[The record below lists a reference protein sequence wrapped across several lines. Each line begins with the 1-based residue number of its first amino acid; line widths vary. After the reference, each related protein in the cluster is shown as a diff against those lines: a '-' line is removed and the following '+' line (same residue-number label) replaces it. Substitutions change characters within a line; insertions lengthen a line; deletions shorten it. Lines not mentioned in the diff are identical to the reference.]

1 MTHST
6 TTAPTTT
13 APATKSAPIMPATAS
28 SRRPLPLILATLAV
42 AALLIVSLSTGE
54 YSILSQDDG
63 WRIFLA
69 VRVPRTI
76 ALILSGAAMS
86 MSGLV
91 MQLVTQNRFA
101 EPSTTGTTEWAG
113 LGLLVIMIAWPG
125 APILVRMTC
134 AIAFAFAGTM
144 VFFALLRRV
153 SLRSSLLVPIMGMM
167 LGAVV
172 SAISMFIAL
181 ETNTLQSVGIWF
193 QGSFTSVY
201 EGQYEV
207 LWIVTV
213 VVAVVFIA
221 LVLRQ
226 ARKGAV
232 L

>member
-1 MTHST
+1 MT
-6 TTAPTTT
+6 PT
-13 APATKSAPIMPATAS
+13 PATTS
-28 SRRPLPLILATLAV
+28 SRRPLALALATLAV
-42 AALLIVSLSTGE
+42 LALLVLSLSTGE

-134 AIAFAFAGTM
+134 AITFAFAGTM
-144 VFFALLRRV
+144 VFFALL
-153 SLRSSLLVPIMGMM
+153 
-167 LGAVV
+167 
-172 SAISMFIAL
+172 
-181 ETNTLQSVGIWF
+181 
-193 QGSFTSVY
+193 
-201 EGQYEV
+201 
-207 LWIVTV
+207 
-213 VVAVVFIA
+213 
-221 LVLRQ
+221 
-226 ARKGAV
+226 
-232 L
+232 